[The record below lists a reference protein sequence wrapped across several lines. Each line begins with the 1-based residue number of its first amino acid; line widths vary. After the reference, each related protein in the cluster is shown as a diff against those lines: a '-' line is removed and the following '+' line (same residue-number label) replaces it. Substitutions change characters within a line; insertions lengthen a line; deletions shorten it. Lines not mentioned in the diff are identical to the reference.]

1 VPAPSGYDL
10 GLQHAA
16 VNGGVASGWFLD
28 EHAEALVEE
37 QELRGDVAADTS
49 GLVSAVSYGLGLRR
63 YRLRLALRTD
73 VLDRNRRPKTETP
86 AALRTLLLQYAA
98 QTSATTL
105 QLSTGDRAVLF
116 VESVKL
122 VSAPGNDGYLAFLA
136 CVDVT

>member
-1 VPAPSGYDL
+1 MPVPSGYDL

-16 VNGGVASGWFLD
+16 VNGGIASGWFLADHD
-28 EHAEALVEE
+28 EAFVEE
-37 QELRGDVAADTS
+37 QAIRGDVAVDTT
-49 GLVSAVSYGLGLRR
+49 GLVSVASYGLGPKV
-63 YRLRLALRTD
+63 YRMRLALRTD
-73 VLDRNRRPKTETP
+73 VLDRNQRPKTETP

-122 VSAPGNDGYLAFLA
+122 VAAPGDDGYLAFLA